1 MQVVFRHS
9 ICLCIWIY
17 KYIHDVRQC
26 GNKVFKLV
34 GFFLSFNNI
43 VDFVFSFVCCYNSNF
58 FLFYSFLFSCCY
70 CSPMHV
76 FHSQHINQYLFSVIR
91 LQMSQC
97 EWIQWKSPRFNTKSY
112 KINKATYRKCWTTKW
127 QELHMNKYLQ
137 FAN

>member
-17 KYIHDVRQC
+17 KYIHDVREC
-26 GNKVFKLV
+26 GNKVFNLV
-34 GFFLSFNNI
+34 VFFFSFNNI
-43 VDFVFSFVCCYNSNF
+43 VDLVFSFAVIKAIF
-58 FLFYSFLFSCCY
+58 AFYSFLFSCCY

-97 EWIQWKSPRFNTKSY
+97 EWIQWKKPSLQY
-112 KINKATYRKCWTTKW
+112 KIIQNKQGDISQMLNNKMT
-127 QELHMNKYLQ
+127 ELHMNKYLQ